1 MAVSRSTVK
10 VGEYLDDWF
19 ATARP
24 SLRPTTARGYEQSIG
39 RLTQFLGNYQLQ
51 ALTPMQVQRC
61 YTDLLESGGHS
72 GGPLAPKTVRH
83 AHVVL
88 RKSLADAERMGLVTR
103 NAAAAARPPTGESTE
118 LTTWSSDDLPR
129 VPRSG

>member
-19 ATARP
+19 ATARA

-39 RLTQFLGNYQLQ
+39 RLTRFLGNYQLQ
-51 ALTPMQVQRC
+51 ALTPMRVQRC

-72 GGPLAPKTVRH
+72 GGPLAPKTVWH
-83 AHVVL
+83 ANVVL
-88 RKSLADAERMGLVTR
+88 RKSLADAEPPSVPTR
-103 NAAAAARPPTGESTE
+103 PDHSPP
-118 LTTWSSDDLPR
+118 PR
-129 VPRSG
+129 RFRDPALQCGSMSVPVA

>member
-1 MAVSRSTVK
+1 MQVATLANARKSATGAQKVQRVGGAYASRM
-10 VGEYLDDWF
+10 
-19 ATARP
+19 
-24 SLRPTTARGYEQSIG
+24 ARGS
-39 RLTQFLGNYQLQ
+39 
-51 ALTPMQVQRC
+51 V
-61 YTDLLESGGHS
+61 ESGGHG

-118 LTTWSSDDLPR
+118 LSTW
-129 VPRSG
+129 